1 MAGRSNA
8 RGRAFG
14 IVALLAAAVAGCSA
28 QSPLAPDPV
37 SAAPVAA
44 PINVTA
50 LPGNAALAA
59 PALSPAVKTKAK
71 ARFTFRF
78 DMLKGDL
85 TLVFGDGSAIMGSYS
100 GVALNPTTGQP
111 RATLEGAVTSGTGIF
126 TGATGTFSGVGT
138 GGFAGTGEFTVSLRG
153 DVTRANGRTVD
164 LRVTLK
170 GTVASIC
177 TTEAPPRL
185 FLDGTGA
192 SKGLG
197 AVIGHLE
204 HDLGTEACAIIVID

>member
-1 MAGRSNA
+1 MAGRSYA

-14 IVALLAAAVAGCSA
+14 IVALLAVAVAGCSA

-37 SAAPVAA
+37 SAAPVASPITVAA
-44 PINVTA
+44 P
-50 LPGNAALAA
+50 PGNAALAA
-59 PALSPAVKTKAK
+59 PALSPAVKTTAKAK
-71 ARFTFRF
+71 FTFRF

-85 TLVFGDGSAIMGSYS
+85 TLVFEDGSAIMGSYS

-111 RATLEGAVTSGTGIF
+111 RATLEGTVTSGTGIF
-126 TGATGTFSGVGT
+126 TGASGTFSGVGT

-177 TTEAPPRL
+177 PTEAPPRL

-197 AVIGHLE
+197 DVVGHLE